1 LTNSLGSPAGLS
13 RNAAAGP
20 APGGRHLHGR
30 FEAGARVPKLN
41 IVVMSGSL
49 TGPLPAHTTFLHK
62 RFSPVSFLQ
71 AVRKLRLATVL
82 STGQRVYQCVE
93 CDRVEVD

>member
-1 LTNSLGSPAGLS
+1 MLRLVL
-13 RNAAAGP
+13 R
-20 APGGRHLHGR
+20 R
-30 FEAGARVPKLN
+30 AGAICTGDLKLALVCRKLN